1 MQHELAQRIF
11 RGKPAALLYR
21 LKLGDI
27 MLDLIFLV
35 LMIIVLVQ
43 ANNGKVNAV
52 LCDVALVIGI
62 FAGVI
67 GLMNAFFIRGESLL
81 WVLNIVIML
90 MGLFLRKVA
99 CRFADLHN
107 QRIDEYQE
115 KYREWKERR
124 SSDNGREIHSDIN
137 FDDPEVRFN
146 GSFNENKDV

>member
-1 MQHELAQRIF
+1 
-11 RGKPAALLYR
+11 
-21 LKLGDI
+21 

-43 ANNGKVNAV
+43 ANNGKVNAI

-67 GLMNAFFIRGESLL
+67 GLINAFFIRGQSLF
-81 WVLNIVIML
+81 WTLNIVIML

-99 CRFADLHN
+99 CRFADLHD
-107 QRIDEYQE
+107 QRINEYQE
-115 KYREWKERR
+115 KYREWKKYH
-124 SSDNGREIHSDIN
+124 SHDNSNEMYSDIDY
-137 FDDPEVRFN
+137 DDPEVRFN

>member
-1 MQHELAQRIF
+1 
-11 RGKPAALLYR
+11 
-21 LKLGDI
+21 

-35 LMIIVLVQ
+35 LMIVVIVQ
-43 ANNGKVNAV
+43 ASNGKVNDT

-62 FAGVI
+62 LAGIV
-67 GLMNAFFIRGESLL
+67 GLVSAFSIPGYGLF
-81 WVLNIVIML
+81 WTLNIVIML

-107 QRIDEYQE
+107 RQVEEVQE
-115 KYREWKERR
+115 KYRKWKKL
-124 SSDNGREIHSDIN
+124 HSRDDGKEMYKDIN